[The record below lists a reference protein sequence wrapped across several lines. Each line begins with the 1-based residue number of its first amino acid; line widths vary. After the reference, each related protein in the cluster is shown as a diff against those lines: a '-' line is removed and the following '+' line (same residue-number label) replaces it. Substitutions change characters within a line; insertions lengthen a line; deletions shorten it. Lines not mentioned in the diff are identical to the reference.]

1 MMHIP
6 NKKDGGRMMDERR
19 TVQIHD
25 LKWDICFVDQND
37 PRMQGS
43 DGEYFGLTVY
53 AQCLILIRMD
63 LPDPLM
69 KRTLRHELTHAVLF
83 SYGLDG
89 DSMKEED
96 ICCFAEAYMAEIVR
110 MADSLFE
117 DETNP
122 GTQKASAVSS
132 FVS

>member
-1 MMHIP
+1 M
-6 NKKDGGRMMDERR
+6 DDRRMIR
-19 TVQIHD
+19 IHD
-25 LKWDICFVDQND
+25 LKWDICFVDQDD

-53 AQCLILIRMD
+53 AQCTILIRTD
-63 LPDPLM
+63 LPDLLM